1 MEKKKTALVVFAD
14 GFEELEAVGTAD
26 MLRRLGLE
34 VTTAALNWKRAVG
47 SHGMEIAT
55 DASLGEACMGDY
67 DVVVLPGGMPG
78 AANLAADEQVADVL
92 KRASE
97 RGAVIAAICA
107 APFVLAQ
114 QGLLD
119 GKKFTMYPGFEDR
132 LHGLKYHSDPA
143 RRDGNIV
150 TGKGPGAVFDFVMEI
165 AEALDMK
172 RECKELFRGMFVK

>member
-1 MEKKKTALVVFAD
+1 MDAVKTALVIFAD

-26 MLRRLGLE
+26 ILRRLGVK
-34 VTTAALNWKRAVG
+34 VTTAALNWKRATG
-47 SHGMEIAT
+47 AHGMEIAT

-92 KRASE
+92 KRTSE

-107 APFVLAQ
+107 APFVLAE

-119 GKKFTMYPGFEDR
+119 GKKFTMYPGFDSR
-132 LHGLKYHSDPA
+132 LNGLKYASDPA
-143 RRDGNIV
+143 MRDGNIV
-150 TGKGPGAVFDFVMEI
+150 TGKGPGAVFDFAAEI
-165 AEALDMK
+165 AEAIGLK
-172 RECKELFRGMFVK
+172 RECKELFKGMFVK

>member
-1 MEKKKTALVVFAD
+1 MDKVKTALVIFAD
-14 GFEELEAVGTAD
+14 GFEEIEAVGTVD
-26 MLRRLGLE
+26 VLRRLNVE

-47 SHGMEIAT
+47 AHGMELSV

-67 DVVVLPGGMPG
+67 DAVILPGGMPG

-92 KRASE
+92 KRAAE
-97 RGAVIAAICA
+97 RGAVIAAVCA

-132 LHGLKYHSDPA
+132 LNGLKPHTDQA
-143 RRDGNIV
+143 VRDGNVV
-150 TGKGPGAVFDFVMEI
+150 TGRGPGAVFDFVREI
-165 AEALDMK
+165 AAALGLK
-172 RECKELFRGMFVK
+172 RECEELYKGMFVK